1 MVRAAGFGV
10 GGGFVLLPPVLQCEA
25 ATEFGAE
32 IPESAWR
39 EISQAFVRHGQRRDN
54 LEGTRDNRNPNDT
67 RGWHKRKGDTEKR
80 LETALNAL
88 NGINRDFLL
97 EAANNVSLT
106 RSGGL
111 DSYDSLSKLDTA
123 QDDILFLSGIMMKAE
138 PIAREIPTDAES
150 RKMLAYDVFKA
161 LEPFGARLSNG
172 WVLEQRQPSH
182 ADLTGFERLAELL
195 KIHQGDTPAATSKW
209 LREAL
214 AQHR

>member
-1 MVRAAGFGV
+1 
-10 GGGFVLLPPVLQCEA
+10 
-25 ATEFGAE
+25 
-32 IPESAWR
+32 
-39 EISQAFVRHGQRRDN
+39 
-54 LEGTRDNRNPNDT
+54 
-67 RGWHKRKGDTEKR
+67 
-80 LETALNAL
+80 
-88 NGINRDFLL
+88 
-97 EAANNVSLT
+97 
-106 RSGGL
+106 
-111 DSYDSLSKLDTA
+111 A